1 MIGRLFSLA
10 HDRWINLSH
19 RQKLAFRSE
28 FLAVVSERKKAANHN
43 IVLAGSSNARV
54 DTHSPWRHKK
64 SLDEDRVRR

>member
-28 FLAVVSERKKAANHN
+28 FLAVVSERKKAADHN
-43 IVLAGSSNARV
+43 TCWQFKRKS
-54 DTHSPWRHKK
+54 RHP
-64 SLDEDRVRR
+64 